1 MGTHTRPHSHIH
13 THARTLTIAYT
24 HTRTHIDQH
33 LAADEARA
41 EIEELS
47 RTKDHEVALVHVDR
61 DRYCKEAAVAE
72 AEAARTHE
80 QLEKSLAEMEMLKTR
95 HRYRNPRP

>member
-1 MGTHTRPHSHIH
+1 MGTHGRPHSHIH
-13 THARTLTIAYT
+13 THARTRTLTYT
-24 HTRTHIDQH
+24 HTHTHIDQH

-72 AEAARTHE
+72 AEAATTRE
-80 QLEKSLAEMEMLKTR
+80 QLEKSLAEMEILKAR
-95 HRYRNPRP
+95 HRYQTPRP